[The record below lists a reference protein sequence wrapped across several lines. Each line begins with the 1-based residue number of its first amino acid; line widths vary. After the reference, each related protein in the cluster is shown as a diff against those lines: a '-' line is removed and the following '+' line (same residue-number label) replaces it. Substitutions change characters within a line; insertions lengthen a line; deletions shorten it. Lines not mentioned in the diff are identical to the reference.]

1 MRHNL
6 MTALLLASTSLSISA
21 QRTADWSAELAG
33 NAQKIVL
40 QNFTGIPIVQTE
52 SAFIGIDP
60 ETHKVAWT
68 AKRASSKLVAA
79 MEEGT
84 DFYNLNMTPYVLVRE
99 NLIDSRTGQ
108 AVMDKERDGYKEVGG
123 YEVIPD
129 LNSVLLQTVA
139 KGMVR
144 LYLVSIAD
152 NKVLWN
158 ADVLKNS
165 IVQFVDMSAEGQA
178 AAEANDDGNIEIPLG
193 SSLVSPDGYLFYRH
207 KRNIICLKSE
217 TGKVLWTEKTSAAEL
232 LLSPSGKTLIVAE
245 AEVGPAIEGTISRP
259 KGKKISAFSI
269 ATGKPAWKEEIKAD
283 AQVRWLDAHPKFLTV
298 VHRKGC
304 NLYNYVTGEA
314 LWKNDFD
321 GRRVVEVLPNDE
333 GYLITYESGYK
344 TMQLGKDGSPRWKK
358 PQLIETEEG
367 EENGDDTPDES
378 GIDRFHF
385 AKGDVLVAADRI
397 RFVPAKGSGM
407 KRWKMKLSP
416 SDRISY
422 DPARNN
428 LVVLTLQKL
437 QIVNPDQNPKVALD
451 LKVDLKDPYAFD
463 IFEIREKAYF
473 MSSEKEY
480 VILDQESGAVTH
492 KFYPKAFDPKG
503 LLIRAAFAGLSGVGM
518 NVREDFNGTRQVR
531 WGRPGTCNREANN
544 SKKEKA
550 SAEVAGD
557 VFSLMPPTRYNAFKE
572 GRDFAYYLTDE
583 EVNGKGK
590 NVLIKV
596 SKDRG
601 GEADKL
607 VFDNARP
614 LYQVDELQKRVFY
627 VHKNTLKV
635 FQM

>member
-1 MRHNL
+1 MRQNL
-6 MTALLLASTSLSISA
+6 MIAVLIASTLSVFA
-21 QRTADWSAELAG
+21 QRTADWSVELTG

-40 QNFTGIPIVQTE
+40 QNFAGVPIIQTE

-60 ETHKVAWT
+60 ETQKVAWT

-84 DFYNLNMTPYVLVRE
+84 DFYTLNMTPFILVRE
-99 NLIDSRTGQ
+99 NLMDCRTGQ
-108 AVMDKERDGYKEVGG
+108 VLMDKDRDGYKAVES

-129 LNSVLLQTVA
+129 LNSVLLRTIA

-144 LYLVSIAD
+144 LYLVSMAE

-158 ADVLKNS
+158 TDVMKNS
-165 IVQFVDMSAEGQA
+165 VVEFVDMSAEGQA
-178 AAEANDDGNIEIPLG
+178 AAEANDDNDIEIPLG

-207 KRNIICLKSE
+207 KRNLICLKSD
-217 TGKVLWTEKTSAAEL
+217 TGKVLWAEKTSAAEL
-232 LLSPSGKTLIVAE
+232 LLSPEGKTLLVAE
-245 AEVGPAIEGTISRP
+245 AEAGPAIEGAISRP
-259 KGKKISAFSI
+259 KGKKISAWNI

-283 AQVRWLDAHPKFLTV
+283 AAVRWLDAHPKFLTV

-304 NLYNYVTGEA
+304 NLYQYGTGEP
-314 LWKNDFD
+314 LWKNDFE
-321 GRRVVEVLPNDE
+321 GRRVVEVLPNEE

-344 TMQLGKDGSPRWKK
+344 AMQVSKDGLPRWKK
-358 PQLIETEEG
+358 PQLVETEEG

-385 AKGDVLVAADRI
+385 AKGDVLVSADRI
-397 RFVPAKGSGM
+397 RFVPAKGSGL
-407 KRWKMKLSP
+407 KRWKMKLSL

-422 DPARNN
+422 DPIRKN

-437 QIVNPDQNPKVALD
+437 LLVNPDKNPKVTLE
-451 LKVDLKDPYAFD
+451 LKIDLKDPYAFD

-473 MSSEKEY
+473 MSSDKEY
-480 VILDQESGAVTH
+480 VILNPETDAVTH
-492 KFYPKAFDPKG
+492 KFYPKAFDPTG
-503 LLIRAAFAGLSGVGM
+503 LLYRAAFTGMAGAGVR
-518 NVREDFNGTRQVR
+518 VREDKEGARTVR
-531 WGRPGTCNREANN
+531 WGRPGACNLEANN
-544 SKKEKA
+544 SKSERT
-550 SAEVAGD
+550 SAAALGT
-557 VFSLMPPTRYNAFKE
+557 VFTLMPPSRYSAFKE

-583 EVNGKGK
+583 AVSGKGK
-590 NVLIKV
+590 NMLIKV
-596 SKDRG
+596 SKDQG

-607 VFDNARP
+607 IFDNARP
-614 LYQVDELQKRVFY
+614 LYQIDEIQKRVFY

>member
-1 MRHNL
+1 MRYNL
-6 MTALLLASTSLSISA
+6 MIAVLISSISGSVFA
-21 QRTADWSAELAG
+21 QRTADWSVELTG

-40 QNFTGIPIVQTE
+40 QDFAGVPIIQTE

-84 DFYNLNMTPYVLVRE
+84 DFYMLNLTPYILVRE
-99 NLIDSRTGQ
+99 NLMDCRSGQ
-108 AVMDKERDGYKEVGG
+108 VLMDKDRDGYKTVES
-123 YEVIPD
+123 YEVIPEI
-129 LNSVLLQTVA
+129 NSVLLRTVA

-144 LYLVSIAD
+144 LYLVSMSE

-165 IVQFVDMSAEGQA
+165 VVEFVDMSPEGQA
-178 AAEANDDGNIEIPLG
+178 AAEANDDNDIEIPLG

-207 KRNIICLKSE
+207 KRNLICLKSD
-217 TGKVLWTEKTSAAEL
+217 TGKMLWTEKISAAEL
-232 LLSPSGKTLIVAE
+232 MLSPEGKILLVAE
-245 AEVGPAIEGTISRP
+245 AEAGPAIEGAISRP
-259 KGKKISAFSI
+259 KGKKISAWNI

-283 AQVRWLDAHPKFLTV
+283 AAVRWLDTHPKFLTV

-304 NLYNYVTGEA
+304 NLYHYGTGEPI
-314 LWKNDFD
+314 WKSDFE
-321 GRRVVEVLPNDE
+321 GRRVVEVLPNEE

-344 TMQLGKDGSPRWKK
+344 AMQLGKDGSPRWKK

-378 GIDRFHF
+378 GVDRFHF

-397 RFVPAKGSGM
+397 RFVPAKGSGL
-407 KRWKMKLSP
+407 KRWKMKLSL

-422 DPARNN
+422 DPVRKN

-437 QIVNPDQNPKVALD
+437 LLVNPDKNPKVALEI
-451 LKVDLKDPYAFD
+451 KVDLKDPYAFD

-473 MSSEKEY
+473 MSSDKEY
-480 VILDQESGAVTH
+480 VILEPETGAATH
-492 KFYPKAFDPKG
+492 KYYPKAFDPTG
-503 LLIRAAFAGLSGVGM
+503 LLFRTAFAGMAIAGVR
-518 NVREDFNGTRQVR
+518 VREDMEGARTVR
-531 WGRPGTCNREANN
+531 WGRPGTCNLEANN
-544 SKKEKA
+544 SKSEKA
-550 SAEVAGD
+550 SAAALGT
-557 VFSLMPPTRYNAFKE
+557 VFTLMPPSRYNAFKE

-583 EVNGKGK
+583 AVSAKGK

-596 SKDRG
+596 SKDQG

-614 LYQVDELQKRVFY
+614 LYQVDEIQKRVFY